1 MAKHNDVIGYV
12 FAINGQVNSADIYAS
27 RALFAKL
34 WPKLLKA
41 TSVEAIAELRKDIE
55 MKPVTNETIIGFL
68 AESEQP
74 AAATKDVTR
83 RVKLVTKEDDKTAFF
98 ETQDRDQKDGW
109 VHRNYIK
116 KQ

>member
-1 MAKHNDVIGYV
+1 M
-12 FAINGQVNSADIYAS
+12 NSADVYAS

-41 TSVEAIAELRKDIE
+41 SAVEAIAELNTHTDE
-55 MKPVTNETIIGFL
+55 AKPVARETVETFL
-68 AESEQP
+68 TDSEKP
-74 AAATKDVTR
+74 AGAATDVTQ
-83 RVKLVTKEDDKTAFF
+83 RVRMVKREDDKNVFF
-98 ETQDRDQKDGW
+98 ETLDRDQKDGW